1 MGRGEECRWNTNE
14 LGVGGGRGAPM
25 GWRGNGMALE
35 HEQGR
40 WGEEG
45 GERMGRDEDGKQ
57 MGWLGLRG
65 KERGRWNTNRVAVVA
80 RGRYGM
86 EGGRWNTDRLV
97 TLEYK

>member
-1 MGRGEECRWNTNE
+1 
-14 LGVGGGRGAPM
+14 M
-25 GWRGNGMALE
+25 GWTGHGMALE

-40 WGEEG
+40 GVGVGVG
-45 GERMGRDEDGKQ
+45 GRMGRDEVGKQ

-86 EGGRWNTDRLV
+86 EGGVGIQIGW
-97 TLEYK
+97 

>member
-1 MGRGEECRWNTNE
+1 
-14 LGVGGGRGAPM
+14 M

-40 WGEEG
+40 WGDG
-45 GERMGRDEDGKQ
+45 GRERMGRERMGRERMGRDEDGKQ

-86 EGGRWNTDRLV
+86 EGGGVGIQIGW
-97 TLEYK
+97 